1 MEVFEEAF
9 LVERSPIMRKVID
22 IFSRQVIEEQTK
34 PENLKLDNENIFLN
48 EIRIEDAASKVCS
61 AAAKLVIECDL
72 DTFEDY
78 LEDLL
83 RVARHYKNLQRLGI

>member
-1 MEVFEEAF
+1 
-9 LVERSPIMRKVID
+9 MRKVID
-22 IFSRQVIEEQTK
+22 IFSRQVIKEQTK
-34 PENLKLDNENIFLN
+34 PENPKLDPEDISLN
-48 EIRIEDAASKVCS
+48 EIRLEDVADRVCS

-78 LEDLL
+78 LEDLM